1 MGKKHKNK
9 VRVLP
14 GRMYRLV
21 RSDRSVYCDA
31 ENALRTCFIE
41 ETKERRT
48 AREEGELCRFVRMA
62 PDGGVELISNAGN
75 VVRFKNAEDLTKTLR
90 FAKDVLRITEVLKMG
105 IKIELTDD
113 EIIEPS
119 GGIVMFNL
127 PGGEFPGNED
137 VLFDLRWSV
146 IPRREG
152 GIEVFGGNDGKIVL
166 ESEEEVKDLCEAMI
180 RQIRAKPIF
189 SDSGEPLL
197 DCQSERRAAE
207 PDLREGGQSEDQN

>member
-1 MGKKHKNK
+1 
-9 VRVLP
+9 
-14 GRMYRLV
+14 
-21 RSDRSVYCDA
+21 
-31 ENALRTCFIE
+31 
-41 ETKERRT
+41 
-48 AREEGELCRFVRMA
+48 
-62 PDGGVELISNAGN
+62 
-75 VVRFKNAEDLTKTLR
+75 
-90 FAKDVLRITEVLKMG
+90 
-105 IKIELTDD
+105 
-113 EIIEPS
+113 
-119 GGIVMFNL
+119 MFNL

-207 PDLREGGQSEDQN
+207 PDLREGGQSEDQNWD

>member
-90 FAKDVLRITEVLKMG
+90 FAKDVLRITEVSKMG
-105 IKIELTDD
+105 IKIELKSYIEKIIKERAARKWTRRKAVKVPDGLPHMIALDDRTDD
-113 EIIEPS
+113 ELTDELRYKWSFCP
-119 GGIVMFNL
+119 IVTKEKEGYVSMFV
-127 PGGEFPGNED
+127 PGGNVIRFKDKEATQ
-137 VLFDLRWSV
+137 LIFDAIMRSFDRV
-146 IPRREG
+146 
-152 GIEVFGGNDGKIVL
+152 
-166 ESEEEVKDLCEAMI
+166 
-180 RQIRAKPIF
+180 
-189 SDSGEPLL
+189 
-197 DCQSERRAAE
+197 
-207 PDLREGGQSEDQN
+207 

>member
-1 MGKKHKNK
+1 MWDKLQTHG
-9 VRVLP
+9 
-14 GRMYRLV
+14 
-21 RSDRSVYCDA
+21 DRRNDA
-31 ENALRTCFIE
+31 EVLAIAAAGAPLDIMAMFFESHIE
-41 ETKERRT
+41 E
-48 AREEGELCRFVRMA
+48 
-62 PDGGVELISNAGN
+62 
-75 VVRFKNAEDLTKTLR
+75 
-90 FAKDVLRITEVLKMG
+90 
-105 IKIELTDD
+105 
-113 EIIEPS
+113 
-119 GGIVMFNL
+119 MFNL

>member
-1 MGKKHKNK
+1 
-9 VRVLP
+9 
-14 GRMYRLV
+14 
-21 RSDRSVYCDA
+21 
-31 ENALRTCFIE
+31 
-41 ETKERRT
+41 
-48 AREEGELCRFVRMA
+48 
-62 PDGGVELISNAGN
+62 
-75 VVRFKNAEDLTKTLR
+75 
-90 FAKDVLRITEVLKMG
+90 MG

-113 EIIEPS
+113 KIIEPS
-119 GGIVMFNL
+119 GGIAMFDL

-189 SDSGEPLL
+189 SCLL
-197 DCQSERRAAE
+197 YTSPSPRD
-207 PDLREGGQSEDQN
+207 

>member
-105 IKIELTDD
+105 IKIELKNASRK
-113 EIIEPS
+113 PS
-119 GGIVMFNL
+119 KK
-127 PGGEFPGNED
+127 EQPGN
-137 VLFDLRWSV
+137 
-146 IPRREG
+146 
-152 GIEVFGGNDGKIVL
+152 
-166 ESEEEVKDLCEAMI
+166 
-180 RQIRAKPIF
+180 
-189 SDSGEPLL
+189 
-197 DCQSERRAAE
+197 
-207 PDLREGGQSEDQN
+207 

>member
-1 MGKKHKNK
+1 
-9 VRVLP
+9 
-14 GRMYRLV
+14 
-21 RSDRSVYCDA
+21 
-31 ENALRTCFIE
+31 
-41 ETKERRT
+41 
-48 AREEGELCRFVRMA
+48 
-62 PDGGVELISNAGN
+62 
-75 VVRFKNAEDLTKTLR
+75 
-90 FAKDVLRITEVLKMG
+90 MG
-105 IKIELTDD
+105 IIIELTDD
-113 EIIEPS
+113 KIIEPS
-119 GGIVMFNL
+119 GGIAMFDL
-127 PGGEFPGNED
+127 PGREFPGNED

>member
-41 ETKERRT
+41 EQQA

-75 VVRFKNAEDLTKTLR
+75 VVRFKNAEDLAKMLR
-90 FAKDVLRITEVLKMG
+90 FAKDVLRVTEALK
-105 IKIELTDD
+105 
-113 EIIEPS
+113 
-119 GGIVMFNL
+119 N
-127 PGGEFPGNED
+127 GN
-137 VLFDLRWSV
+137 
-146 IPRREG
+146 
-152 GIEVFGGNDGKIVL
+152 
-166 ESEEEVKDLCEAMI
+166 
-180 RQIRAKPIF
+180 
-189 SDSGEPLL
+189 
-197 DCQSERRAAE
+197 
-207 PDLREGGQSEDQN
+207 QN